1 MATVSAAFTTD
12 VLVIG
17 AGQSGLAVGYYLRR
31 AGLNFVLL
39 DDQAAP
45 GGAWPHG
52 WDSLRLFSPAD
63 ASSLPGWLMPRPP
76 AADSGFPTRDAVID
90 YLTQYEQR
98 YELPVRRPVRVAAVR
113 RSSSSLSGSIGSFV
127 VETDAGTYQARAMV
141 CATGS
146 WRSPFVPQF
155 PGQADFGG
163 VQLHSARY
171 QQAAPFAGQRVLV
184 VGGGNSGAQ
193 VLAEVSQ
200 VARTTWVT
208 QEEPRFLPDDVDGRV
223 LFTQATQRYN
233 AQAGAAPAP
242 PATFGHIVMVPP
254 VKKARGRGVLG
265 SVRPFV
271 RFTQTG
277 VVWADGR
284 EEAVDAVI
292 WCTGFR
298 PALSFLAGLGVLQPN
313 GRVATAGAR
322 ATAAPGLWL
331 VGYGTWTGFA
341 SATLIGVGRSARA
354 AVDEIKTFLDLSQAS
369 NE

>member
-1 MATVSAAFTTD
+1 MATVSADFTTD

-52 WDSLRLFSPAD
+52 WNSLRLFSPAD
-63 ASSLPGWLMPRPP
+63 ASSLPGWLMPRPS
-76 AADSGFPTRDAVID
+76 ANDSGFPTRDAVID

-113 RSSSSLSGSIGSFV
+113 RSSSLSGSVGSFV
-127 VETDAGTYQARAMV
+127 VETDAGTYQARAVV

-146 WRSPFVPQF
+146 WRNPIVPQF

-163 VQLHSARY
+163 VQLHSAQY
-171 QQAAPFAGQRVLV
+171 KQAAPFAGQRVLV
-184 VGGGNSGAQ
+184 VGSGNSGAQ

-233 AQAGAAPAP
+233 AQAGAAAAP
-242 PATFGHIVMVPP
+242 PATLGHIVMVPP
-254 VKKARGRGVLG
+254 VKEARGRGMLG

-298 PALSFLAGLGVLQPN
+298 PALSFLAGLGVLHPN

-322 ATAAPGLWL
+322 ATAVPGLWL

-354 AVDEIKTFLDLSQAS
+354 AADEIKAFLEAVMV
-369 NE
+369 